1 MKKTTFFL
9 DDDTRKRIDQYCS
22 VEKIRLSEAIRK
34 LLDEALLCHEN
45 KTSTADTASQ
55 SSPHPKLFI
64 NERRAIRGTIECTLM
79 LRKLCEFT
87 FKSDNFLSEI
97 DEQTTKKLSD
107 GWHNDYNG

>member
-1 MKKTTFFL
+1 MDRITFRVDVKTKEKLDRYCEQTGNKMGEAIRILLGEALHDENKKTT
-9 DDDTRKRIDQYCS
+9 
-22 VEKIRLSEAIRK
+22 
-34 LLDEALLCHEN
+34 
-45 KTSTADTASQ
+45 ADTVSQ